1 MYMERVQVCTWRGFK
16 CVPGEGSSVNPEMV
30 KVSTWRGLKCVHG
43 EGSSVYLERVKVFT
57 WRGFNCVP
65 GEGRLPGD
73 ETEGREHGEDREGT
87 GLAPRCKSSTI
98 R

>member
-1 MYMERVQVCTWRGFK
+1 MYLEKVEVCTWTK
-16 CVPGEGSSVNPEMV
+16 
-30 KVSTWRGLKCVHG
+30 LK
-43 EGSSVYLERVKVFT
+43 
-57 WRGFNCVP
+57 CVP

-73 ETEGREHGEDREGT
+73 ETDGREHGEDREGT